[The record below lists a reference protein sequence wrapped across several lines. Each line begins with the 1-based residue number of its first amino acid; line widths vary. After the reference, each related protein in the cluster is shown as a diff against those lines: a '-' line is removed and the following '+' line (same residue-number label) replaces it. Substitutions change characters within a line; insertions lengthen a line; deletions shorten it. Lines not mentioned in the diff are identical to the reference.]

1 MKIPALHQGPGWQS
15 AAGGTSAYRISLS
28 GNRAGARQTGVGL
41 ATRRVNGHRSG
52 DQQGVHS
59 LSGRLAATWRGRTPA
74 GRVARAHE
82 KRLLPNLRGKGRCYV
97 AGNRSGYGSKVRR
110 SAASTS
116 SDSQDGV
123 LRRGQVGVI
132 REAVPGPYRIDKS
145 RSSWNDD
152 MVSGQRF
159 ARPP

>member
-1 MKIPALHQGPGWQS
+1 M
-15 AAGGTSAYRISLS
+15 SLS
-28 GNRAGARQTGVGL
+28 CNSAGAGQTGAGL
-41 ATRRVNGHRSG
+41 ATLRVNCRRLG

-59 LSGRLAATWRGRTPA
+59 LSGGLAATWSGRAPA

-82 KRLLPNLRGKGRCYV
+82 KRLLPILRGKGRCYV
-97 AGNRSGYGSKVRR
+97 AGNLSGYGSEVRR

-116 SDSQDGV
+116 SNRQDGV

-132 REAVPGPYRIDKS
+132 REAVPGTDRIDKS
-145 RSSWNDD
+145 CSSWDDD